1 MLTKGKVPRKGL
13 EKGDGVWGRGKEPF
27 LKRFF
32 PLPQVLYRSNNM
44 LNYLKIKNLALI
56 ANAEVEF
63 ASGFNAVTG
72 ESGSGKTVLLNTIA
86 LLTGKRADKNLL
98 RAGCSRCELAAEI
111 TVDAERNPEIVAA
124 LEEAGI
130 EFEAGG
136 KITLQLR
143 RTFTASGNRNFLNDT
158 PVTIT
163 TLKNLGELLVDVH
176 GASEHHT
183 LIHRSRQLELLD
195 RYGKLKNLKTI
206 YQEKLS
212 ELRQLEKECEALL
225 SHLPTPEE
233 AETLQGI
240 VEEISAVSPQINE
253 DEELAARHKL
263 AANSHEILQLIRNS
277 ANALTQSDNSLID
290 ALSTVNRDLEQLGR
304 LGVKES
310 EKFLT
315 ELELIREGM
324 ENLSDSL
331 VNYGSTIELD
341 EAGFAELEN
350 RLSAIYTLKRHY
362 GPTLESVLNRLQE
375 AQEKLRIF
383 KDFAKVKKECDMRI
397 AEAQK
402 AMLSAAE
409 ELSKARKKAAEKLGK
424 AVSEKLKVLGFEFNV
439 FDMEFTRHEPENSG
453 IDGVDMIFSGN
464 PGLNPAPLRLI
475 ASSGEIARVMLAVK
489 AVLADNDAVPVLIF
503 DEIDVNIGGETGL
516 RVGEE
521 LAALA
526 KQRQLLCI
534 SHLPQVAALAEHH
547 YSVSKH
553 IENDEVFGEITLLD
567 NPGRIKEIARMLGG
581 TKAASEH
588 AKALLK

>member
-1 MLTKGKVPRKGL
+1 MGFGEEGKNLSLKGF
-13 EKGDGVWGRGKEPF
+13 F
-27 LKRFF
+27 LF
-32 PLPQVLYRSNNM
+32 PKSCIAVTIM

-143 RTFTASGNRNFLNDT
+143 RTFTATGNRNFLNDT

-206 YQEKLS
+206 YQEKLA
-212 ELRQLEKECEALL
+212 ELRKLEKECEALL

-324 ENLSDSL
+324 ENLSDLL
-331 VNYGSTIELD
+331 VSYGSTIELD

-397 AEAQK
+397 AEARK

-464 PGLNPAPLRLI
+464 PGLTPAPLRLI

-567 NPGRIKEIARMLGG
+567 KPGRIKEIARMLGG
-581 TKAASEH
+581 TAAASEH
-588 AKALLK
+588 AKALLGK

>member
-1 MLTKGKVPRKGL
+1 
-13 EKGDGVWGRGKEPF
+13 
-27 LKRFF
+27 
-32 PLPQVLYRSNNM
+32 M

-63 ASGFNAVTG
+63 APGFNAVTG

-98 RAGCSRCELAAEI
+98 RNGCSRCELSAEI
-111 TVDAERNPEIVAA
+111 TVDSEHNPEIVAA

-130 EFEAGG
+130 EFENSG
-136 KITLQLR
+136 KISLQLR
-143 RTFTASGNRNFLNDT
+143 RTFSATGNRNFLNDT

-195 RYGKLKNLKTI
+195 RYGKLKTLKNA
-206 YQEKLS
+206 YQEKLTA
-212 ELRQLEKECEALL
+212 LRELEKECDGLL
-225 SHLPTPEE
+225 GKLPTPEE

-240 VEEISAVSPQINE
+240 VDEISAVNPQENE
-253 DEELAARHKL
+253 DETLAARHKL
-263 AANSHEILQLIRNS
+263 AANSHEILQIIRNS
-277 ANALTQSDNSLID
+277 VSALSQSDNSLID
-290 ALSTVNRDLEQLGR
+290 ALSGVYRELEQLAR
-304 LGVKES
+304 LGGS
-310 EKFLT
+310 DTGKFLT
-315 ELELIREGM
+315 DLELIRESI
-324 ENLSDSL
+324 ESLSDEL
-331 VNYGSTIELD
+331 ENYGNTIELD

-362 GPTLESVLNRLQE
+362 GPTLESVLNRWHE
-375 AQEKLRIF
+375 AQSKLQLFRE
-383 KDFAKVKKECDMRI
+383 FAKVKKECDTRLT
-397 AEAQK
+397 EARK
-402 AMLSAAE
+402 TMLAAAE
-409 ELSKARKKAAEKLGK
+409 ELSTARKKTAVKLCK

-439 FDMEFTRHEPENSG
+439 FDMDFTRHEPETNG
-453 IDGVDMIFSGN
+453 IDTVDMIFSGN

-489 AVLADNDAVPVLIF
+489 AVLADSDAVPVLIF

-521 LAALA
+521 LASLA

-534 SHLPQVAALAEHH
+534 SHLPQVASLAEHH
-547 YSVSKH
+547 YAVSKH
-553 IENDEVFGEITLLD
+553 IENEEVFGEITELD
-567 NPGRIKEIARMLGG
+567 QAGRIKEIARMLGG
-581 TKAASEH
+581 TAAANEH
-588 AKALLK
+588 AKALLKKFR